1 MADTR
6 KKYSREFKIQAVRLL
21 EDGEKSGQHIEK
33 ELGIGA
39 GQVRRW
45 PRELEAEGER
55 AFPGNGN
62 PRDEELA
69 ALRKE
74 VKELRE
80 DREIL
85 RKAVAIFSNNRK

>member
-1 MADTR
+1 
-6 KKYSREFKIQAVRLL
+6 
-21 EDGEKSGQHIEK
+21 
-33 ELGIGA
+33 
-39 GQVRRW
+39 
-45 PRELEAEGER
+45 
-55 AFPGNGN
+55 
-62 PRDEELA
+62 LA

>member
-21 EDGEKSGQHIEK
+21 EDGEKSRQQIEK

-39 GQVRRW
+39 GQVHRW
-45 PRELEAEGER
+45 RRELEAEGER